1 MNFAWENFY
10 SQFILKGGY
19 KTALQGLLATI
30 EIAVLGL
37 VIGIILGTLIAL
49 CKVMPKYKVLPRVL
63 SAICDVYVGFFRGTP
78 VVVQL
83 LLGYYVLLPA
93 LGIASDALMVAIII
107 FGLNSGAYVSE
118 IMRAGIQS
126 VDGGQ
131 LEAGRAVGLPYWT
144 AMAKIVIPQS
154 IKNIL
159 PTLGNEFIVLIKE
172 TSVVSFIAVV
182 DITKAFRAI
191 GDANYEY
198 IIPYIMLALV
208 YLVLVMII
216 TLGIKLMER
225 RLKRNER
232 NN

>member
-30 EIAVLGL
+30 EIAVIGL
-37 VIGIILGTLIAL
+37 IIGIVLGTLIAL
-49 CKVMPKYKVLPRVL
+49 VKVMPKYKVLPRVL

-78 VVVQL
+78 MVVQL
-83 LLGYYVLLPA
+83 LIGYYVLLPA
-93 LGIASDALMVAIII
+93 LGITSNPLMVAIII

-172 TSVVSFIAVV
+172 TSVVSFIAVT
-182 DITKAFRAI
+182 DITKAFRSI

-198 IIPYIMLALV
+198 VIPYIMLALV

-216 TLGIKLMER
+216 TLGIKMMER

-232 NN
+232 

>member
-30 EIAVLGL
+30 EIAVIGL
-37 VIGIILGTLIAL
+37 IIGIVLGTLIAL
-49 CKVMPKYKVLPRVL
+49 VKVMPKYKVLPRIL

-78 VVVQL
+78 MVVQL
-83 LLGYYVLLPA
+83 LIGYYVLLPA
-93 LGIASDALMVAIII
+93 LGITSNPLMVAIII

-172 TSVVSFIAVV
+172 TSVVSFIAVT
-182 DITKAFRAI
+182 DITKAFRSI

-198 IIPYIMLALV
+198 VIPYIMLALV

-216 TLGIKLMER
+216 TFGIKMMER

-232 NN
+232 